1 MKKKLITGVTAAM
14 MLLTLSSPVAA
25 SAATDINNNIEA
37 SSKNYKKVTIEW
49 DTVDS
54 IDGYEIYKMS
64 PSDDDYVLIDNVA
77 DLTETYV
84 DTKVQQKT
92 EYKYKLR
99 PYKTI
104 GMTTYYS
111 DDNIQEVA
119 VTTPKKPKPKIP
131 QRVLSAKKIINTAE
145 TKIGCPY
152 VWAAEG
158 PSCFDCSGFVFWVFQ
173 NTNVPT
179 VRTVPRTSC
188 AGLYSTFSDC
198 VVSYNA
204 YSDAQPGDI
213 ILFGNGGHYFHTAIA
228 LGNGQMI
235 HASSSRGIIIADI
248 NCISCSGTAV
258 LRVLK

>member
-1 MKKKLITGVTAAM
+1 
-14 MLLTLSSPVAA
+14 
-25 SAATDINNNIEA
+25 
-37 SSKNYKKVTIEW
+37 
-49 DTVDS
+49 
-54 IDGYEIYKMS
+54 
-64 PSDDDYVLIDNVA
+64 
-77 DLTETYV
+77 
-84 DTKVQQKT
+84 VQQKT
-92 EYKYKLR
+92 EYKYKFR
-99 PYKTI
+99 PYKTV
-104 GMTTYYS
+104 GLATYYS

-119 VTTPKKPKPKIP
+119 ATTPKKPKPKIP
-131 QRVLSAKKIINTAE
+131 QRVLSAKKIIDTAE

-173 NTNVPT
+173 NTNALT

-188 AGLYSTFSDC
+188 AGFYSTFSDC